1 MGAMI
6 DAVIEAYRLK
16 DQARTGWELRGVRG
30 PESVADHSWGT
41 AYLVLLY
48 AGEAGVDRA
57 AALEIA
63 TVHDLAEAVT
73 GDVATRVREMNDA
86 DVASAK
92 RAREEAAIDEL
103 TRAYPSAAAGLV
115 RSRWREYEE
124 RATPEARFVRDMNL
138 IDMCVQAYR
147 YEADERYDPDA
158 PNPHFPDYAGLDE
171 FFATTRPRLATRL
184 GGELF
189 ADLARRYAALPRVA
203 ERGGPRLEPDRPGDA
218 G

>member
-1 MGAMI
+1 MI
-6 DAVIEAYRLK
+6 DAVIDAYRLK
-16 DQARTGWELRGVRG
+16 NQARTGWVLRGVSE

-57 AALEIA
+57 AALEVA

-92 RAREEAAIDEL
+92 REREEAAIAEL
-103 TRAYPSAAAGLV
+103 TREYSPDAAERV

-138 IDMCVQAYR
+138 IDMCLQAYR
-147 YEADERYDPDA
+147 YEADGRYDPDA

-171 FFATTRPRLATRL
+171 FFATTRPRLTTKL

-203 ERGGPRLEPDRPGDA
+203 ERGGLRLEPDGSGDA